1 MKVLII
7 EDELQTAWDLK
18 QILYRLRPG
27 VEVLEILDSVET
39 AKEWFAEHDVPD
51 LIFSDIKLGDGL
63 AFEIFQDIDISSPI
77 IFCTAFDEY
86 LLQAF
91 KTNGI
96 AYILKPIQEKE
107 VSASI
112 QKLENLRMH
121 GHVSRQS
128 LLQNISREILGKS
141 YKNTFIVSF
150 REKLYPVETSN
161 ILLFKLSDNIT
172 ELHTADHKRYHIPYT
187 MDHLEKV
194 LDPEKFYRANRQT
207 ILARHAIAEIEHY
220 VERKLLV
227 HIKSEND
234 LVIISKAK
242 SSQFLSWLENPER

>member
-1 MKVLII
+1 MNVLII

-18 QILYRLRPG
+18 QILIRLRPNF
-27 VEVLEILDSVET
+27 EVLDILDSVET
-39 AKEWFAEHDVPD
+39 AKEWFSEHLAPD

-63 AFEIFQDIDISSPI
+63 AFEIFQDLELTTPI

-96 AYILKPIQEKE
+96 DYILKPIQEKE

-112 QKLENLRMH
+112 QKLENLKMH
-121 GHVSRQS
+121 STLPGRPS
-128 LLQNISREILGKS
+128 LQNISREILGTN

-150 REKLYPVETSN
+150 REKLYPIEASN
-161 ILLFKLSDNIT
+161 ILVFKIADNNT
-172 ELHTADHKRYHIPYT
+172 DLHTADHKRYSVPYT

-194 LDPEKFYRANRQT
+194 LDPDKFYRANRQT

-227 HIKSEND
+227 YLKSVKEP
-234 LVIISKAK
+234 VIISKAK
-242 SSQFLSWLENPER
+242 SSHFLSWLEKC